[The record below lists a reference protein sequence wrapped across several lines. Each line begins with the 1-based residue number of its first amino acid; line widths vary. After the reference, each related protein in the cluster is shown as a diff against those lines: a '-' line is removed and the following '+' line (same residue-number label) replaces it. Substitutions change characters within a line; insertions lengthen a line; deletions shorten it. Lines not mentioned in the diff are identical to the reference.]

1 MKFYIS
7 RTSDFCGEKK
17 PCDEAICLNPN
28 RNQDWENGVYGI
40 EFNSLEDLL
49 AFKKRI
55 GEEIIIKE
63 RDDIPHPN
71 TWDKDFSSEYEIEIY
86 DSYRE

>member
-7 RTSDFCGEKK
+7 RTSDFSGDNK

-28 RNQDWENGVYGI
+28 RNPDWELCVYGI

-63 RDDIPHPN
+63 RDDSSPN
-71 TWDKDFSSEYEIEIY
+71 AWDKDFSSEYEIEIY
-86 DSYRE
+86 DTYRE

>member
-7 RTSDFCGEKK
+7 RTSDYCGDNK
-17 PCDEAICLNPN
+17 PCDEAICLNPD
-28 RNQDWENGVYGI
+28 RNPDWELGAYGI

-63 RDDIPHPN
+63 RDDVQC
-71 TWDKDFSSEYEIEIY
+71 KDFSSEYEIEIY